1 MNSLKN
7 FQIEC
12 LEVKSNSIFI
22 EVYVM
27 NNELFEKRILFE
39 SLSQIMENQK
49 KIMRHLGI
57 TKYDSDYGYDDDY
70 TRELIAQCNSI
81 ANEIR
86 WKEEEDKNE
95 DFGW

>member
-1 MNSLKN
+1 
-7 FQIEC
+7 
-12 LEVKSNSIFI
+12 
-22 EVYVM
+22 M

-57 TKYDSDYGYDDDY
+57 TRCDSDWGWDDDS
-70 TRELIAQCNSI
+70 TRELITECNGI

-86 WKEEEDKNE
+86 WKERDEDE
-95 DFGW
+95 DEFI